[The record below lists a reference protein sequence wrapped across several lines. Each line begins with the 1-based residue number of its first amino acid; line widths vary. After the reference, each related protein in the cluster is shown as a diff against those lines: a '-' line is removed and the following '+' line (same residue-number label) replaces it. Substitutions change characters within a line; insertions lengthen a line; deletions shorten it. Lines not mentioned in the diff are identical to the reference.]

1 MKELWGGED
10 LTEDEPWN
18 SQAFRNM
25 SRRQQNLEI
34 YKVIVVLHIN
44 NLLSVIYKVIF
55 TINITDLFH
64 QLL

>member
-34 YKVIVVLHIN
+34 YKVIVVLHIYQQ
-44 NLLSVIYKVIF
+44 SIVC
-55 TINITDLFH
+55 DLQSDLH
-64 QLL
+64 D

>member
-44 NLLSVIYKVIF
+44 NLLSVIYKAIF
-55 TINITDLFH
+55 TIDITDSFP